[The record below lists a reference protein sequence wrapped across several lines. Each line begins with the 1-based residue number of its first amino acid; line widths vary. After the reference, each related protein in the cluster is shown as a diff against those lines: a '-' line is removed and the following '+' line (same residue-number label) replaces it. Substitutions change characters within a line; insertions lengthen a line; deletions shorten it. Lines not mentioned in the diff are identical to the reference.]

1 MTLTLLD
8 AVAQSTAS
16 AERKVL
22 GDKKLFTLVYV
33 GDSEPRP
40 ASDDEAEALGK
51 VLAGELVLPPVRACS
66 KENPAMPA
74 GQSRAEPSV
83 TPHTVRPAGPCM
95 HCGVPGARLLA
106 NLNSQETTGRLHAWP
121 GTLSCMC
128 WSSYAAQ
135 SRTNSVCPC
144 KSRICI

>member
-74 GQSRAEPSV
+74 GQSRAEPSIIQ
-83 TPHTVRPAGPCM
+83 HMVRPAGPCM
-95 HCGVPGARLLA
+95 HCGVPGACLLA
-106 NLNSQETTGRLHAWP
+106 NLNSQETTGRLHASP
-121 GTLSCMC
+121 GTLC
-128 WSSYAAQ
+128 
-135 SRTNSVCPC
+135 
-144 KSRICI
+144 